1 MTFEIEKSGPPYLFR
16 YRSNSEFTIDELE
29 NNYIYFSDRKELND
43 PYDSI
48 PSLINLTN
56 DLEELKSS
64 YNLILENINDS
75 ITKSYFTRKFSA
87 DNVKHLINESLES
100 FLNLFGIACF
110 SINQL
115 NLPLWANYSN
125 NSKGICLQFNMD
137 KDVNFFKNWRPVTY
151 ETDLKQ
157 TIFNPSTN
165 QNGIMDV
172 FYRKLKLWNNEYEI
186 RLVKQEKGKIKF
198 KKEALANVILG
209 YNIEPNYKD
218 KIIKTVNKNYR
229 YTNIFQ
235 MERPTELKT
244 ISFTKI

>member
-29 NNYIYFSDRKELND
+29 NSYIYFSDRKELND

-48 PSLINLTN
+48 PNLINLTN
-56 DLEELKSS
+56 DAEELKSS

-75 ITKSYFTRKFSA
+75 ITKSYFNRKFSA
-87 DNVKHLINESLES
+87 DNVKDLINESLEP
-100 FLNLFGIACF
+100 FLNQFGIACF

-125 NSKGICLQFNMD
+125 NSKGICLQFNMN
-137 KDVNFFKNWRPVTY
+137 KDVDFFKNWRPVTY

-165 QNGIMDV
+165 QSGIMDV
-172 FYRKLKLWNNEYEI
+172 FFRKLKLWDKEYEI
-186 RLVKQEKGKIKF
+186 RLVKQQKGKIKF
-198 KKEALANVILG
+198 KNEALANVILG
-209 YNIEPNYKD
+209 YNIEINYKD
-218 KIIKTVNKNYR
+218 KIIKTIKKNYR
-229 YTNIFQ
+229 HTSIFQ
-235 MERPTELKT
+235 MKKPTELKT

>member
-29 NNYIYFSDRKELND
+29 NSYIYFSDRKELND

-56 DLEELKSS
+56 DLEELESS

-87 DNVKHLINESLES
+87 DNVKHLINESLEPY
-100 FLNLFGIACF
+100 LNLFGIACF

-125 NSKGICLQFNMD
+125 NNKGICLQFNMD

-186 RLVKQEKGKIKF
+186 RLVKQKKGKIKF

-218 KIIKTVNKNYR
+218 KIIETVNKNYR

>member
-29 NNYIYFSDRKELND
+29 NSYVYFSDRNELND

-48 PSLINLTN
+48 PNLINLTN
-56 DLEELKSS
+56 DIEELERS

-75 ITKSYFTRKFSA
+75 ITKSYFNTKFSS
-87 DNVKHLINESLES
+87 DNIKDLITESLEP
-100 FLNLFGIACF
+100 FLNQFGIACF
-110 SINQL
+110 SINPL

-125 NSKGICLQFNMD
+125 NSKGVCLQFNMD
-137 KDVNFFKNWRPVTY
+137 KDIDFFKNWRPVTY

-165 QNGIMDV
+165 GNGIMDV
-172 FYRKLKLWNNEYEI
+172 FYTKLKLWDNEYEI
-186 RLVKQEKGKIKF
+186 RLVKQKRGEIKF
-198 KKEALANVILG
+198 KKESLANVILG

-218 KIIKTVNKNYR
+218 KIIKTVKKNYGHA
-229 YTNIFQ
+229 NIFQ
-235 MERPTELKT
+235 MKKPTELNI